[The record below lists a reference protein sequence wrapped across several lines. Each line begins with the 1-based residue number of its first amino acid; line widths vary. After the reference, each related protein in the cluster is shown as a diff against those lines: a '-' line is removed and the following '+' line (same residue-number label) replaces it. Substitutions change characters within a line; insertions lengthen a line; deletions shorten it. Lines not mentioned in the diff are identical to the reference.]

1 MVLIYLTTKP
11 SNYLENLKPTA
22 EMHLQSEID
31 STENDRIIKIG

>member
-11 SNYLENLKPTA
+11 SNYLKPTA